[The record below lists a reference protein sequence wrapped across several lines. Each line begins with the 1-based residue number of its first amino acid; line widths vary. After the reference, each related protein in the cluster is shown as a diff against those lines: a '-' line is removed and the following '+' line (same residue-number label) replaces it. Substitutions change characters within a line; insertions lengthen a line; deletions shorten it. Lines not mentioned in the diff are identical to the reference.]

1 MRELISKRLQVKSQ
15 NQSML
20 NLKKPLVIFDLE
32 TTGTSIANSRIVEL
46 SYVKVLPDGKKEVT
60 TMRINPTV
68 AIPLE
73 TSLIHGIY
81 EEDIKDAPT
90 FKEIAKNLVKAMEGC
105 DLGGFNV
112 IRFDVPLLVEEFLRA
127 DINFDVTGRKMIDAQ
142 KIFHMMEKRTLSAA
156 YKFYCDKNLEGA
168 HSAEADTLA
177 TLAVLEAQIE
187 KYNGQEVTD
196 NLGKKIGLIENNMET
211 LHQLTFSK
219 MADLAGRISYNNE
232 NIEVFNFGKHKGKP
246 VTEVLQREPSYY
258 DWMMKGD
265 FPLDTKRKLTE
276 IKLKNFNK

>member
-1 MRELISKRLQVKSQ
+1 
-15 NQSML
+15 ML
-20 NLKKPLVIFDLE
+20 NLKKPLVVFDLE

-46 SYVKVLPDGKKEVT
+46 SYVKVLPSGEKEVK
-60 TMRINPTV
+60 TMRINPTIP
-68 AIPLE
+68 IPLE

-81 EEDIKDAPT
+81 EDDIKDAPT
-90 FKEIAKNLVKAMEGC
+90 FKEIAKNLAKALEGC

-112 IRFDVPLLVEEFLRA
+112 IRFDVPLLVEEFLRV
-127 DINFDVTGRKMIDAQ
+127 DVNFDVSGRKLIDAQ

-156 YKFYCDKNLEGA
+156 YKFYCDKNLDGA

-177 TLAVLEAQIE
+177 TLAVLEAQIDR
-187 KYNGQEVTD
+187 YDGQEVTD

-219 MADLAGRISYNNE
+219 MADLAGRIAFNHE
-232 NIEVFNFGKHKGKP
+232 NVEVFNFGKHKGKP
-246 VTEVLQREPSYY
+246 VTDILKREPSYY

-276 IKLKNFNK
+276 IKLKNFNKS